1 MNQSS
6 QWPLEF
12 INLETYPMLTLS
24 SPQTQSVISQA
35 QLQLK
40 RSGAAEMPLFL
51 NPLGIER
58 LIQESLPWPR
68 PHFGMP

>member
-12 INLETYPMLTLS
+12 INLETYPMLTLGS
-24 SPQTQSVISQA
+24 AQTQSVISQA
-35 QLQLK
+35 QQQLK

-51 NPLGIER
+51 KARKNLS
-58 LIQESLPWPR
+58 LIYKVKLKI
-68 PHFGMP
+68 